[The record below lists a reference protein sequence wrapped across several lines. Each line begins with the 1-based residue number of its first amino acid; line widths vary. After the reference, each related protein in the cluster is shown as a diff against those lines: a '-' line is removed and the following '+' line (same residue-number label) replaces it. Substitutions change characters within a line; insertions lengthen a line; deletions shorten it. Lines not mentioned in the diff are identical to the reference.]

1 MQRKTQKMKF
11 NIVEERLCNFP
22 TTKTTF
28 KKVALSCCKVILNA
42 DLTEILYPLQVVAKQ
57 NKLKITFEERE
68 LDGVQYLY
76 ANYMYSDMEKALHII
91 AKSTVLN

>member
-1 MQRKTQKMKF
+1 MKF

-28 KKVALSCCKVILNA
+28 KKVALSSCQVILNA
-42 DLTEILYPLQVVAKQ
+42 DLTKILYPLQVVAKQ
-57 NKLKITFEERE
+57 NNLKINLEEVK
-68 LDGVQYLY
+68 LNGVQYLY